1 MSHISSAPLTMRA
14 KTDKEAPHLTGMKG
28 RHSQDPAPDP
38 ALDLVLDLV
47 LKNVTERVVGPGSV
61 SEIET
66 AMTTGIVMSGAPA
79 EKGIGNTEGGE
90 GQPPQPKM
98 INLPLRSLQ

>member
-1 MSHISSAPLTMRA
+1 MFMFLINMWLPFSSRCKISHLS
-14 KTDKEAPHLTGMKG
+14 
-28 RHSQDPAPDP
+28 
-38 ALDLVLDLV
+38 VLMFSVV
-47 LKNVTERVVGPGSV
+47 LASGPGSV

-66 AMTTGIVMSGAPA
+66 AMTTAIVMSGAPA
-79 EKGIGNTEGGE
+79 ERGIGNTGGGE